1 VPTRAPRKRTSHYG
15 QPGNTITGTLRQ
27 AVIDD
32 IKAGELGRNA
42 IAKKHG
48 LSGSTVSG
56 IAKAEGLEF
65 RGRTQV
71 AAATQARKVD
81 LRSRR
86 AEIAAVLLEDADRL
100 RGQMWRPCTLH
111 AFGGKDNVHNSID
124 LAEPI
129 FADKLKLMQ
138 AAASALGR
146 HMDLE
151 QHDAD
156 EAAANARSMLGE
168 LGRALGVRTDPT

>member
-1 VPTRAPRKRTSHYG
+1 MPPPRKPRTASHYG
-15 QPGNTITGTLRQ
+15 TPGNTVTGAERRKIIAL
-27 AVIDD
+27 
-32 IKAGELGRNA
+32 IKQGLPRNEIARRSGRAN
-42 IAKKHG
+42 
-48 LSGSTVSG
+48 STVSG

-65 RGRTQV
+65 AGRSKV
-71 AAATQARKVD
+71 KAATDARAID

-86 AEIAAVLLEDADRL
+86 SQIAAALLEDADRL
-100 RGQMWRPCTLH
+100 RGQMWQPCTLH

-124 LAEPI
+124 LPEPV

-138 AAASALGR
+138 ATAAALGR

-156 EAAANARSMLGE
+156 QRTDAAKSMLAE
-168 LGRALGVRTDPT
+168 LGRALGVRQPDEA